1 MVRRTTVVSRG
12 PELRLTPNLVYSGVE
27 LQPVLESMSRG
38 SEYADET
45 YNRIHEVGY
54 NLNGNANNKGSWSFH
69 QLNPKCDVRVHYN
82 SYVQADVTGLSSAV
96 MITPYQRNT
105 GGTTYTIRPEGQTFA
120 QNNASSFSATGGVV
134 VFHSVYAW
142 DVAKPVGQEMVLVTA
157 ETPLGLVALKG
168 TVWVSLSALA
178 ATTPN
183 ALFFRETAVSHEL
196 YHVASTI
203 THQSNGP
210 LEHLAQVLSSPV
222 SPPAFVWNGSLAS
235 PEIDD
240 IFAVLGPPVWPDSR
254 LIAPVAVTEGGFARS
269 QCGSLRANPDGFLY

>member
-1 MVRRTTVVSRG
+1 MNRVLGVGNRPTRVVGVPPTMGRLVVLMWGSATAAGCLPQPGTTQQGGDPTGSRMVRRTTVVSRG

-105 GGTTYTIRPEGQTFA
+105 GGTT
-120 QNNASSFSATGGVV
+120 
-134 VFHSVYAW
+134 
-142 DVAKPVGQEMVLVTA
+142 
-157 ETPLGLVALKG
+157 
-168 TVWVSLSALA
+168 
-178 ATTPN
+178 
-183 ALFFRETAVSHEL
+183 
-196 YHVASTI
+196 
-203 THQSNGP
+203 
-210 LEHLAQVLSSPV
+210 
-222 SPPAFVWNGSLAS
+222 
-235 PEIDD
+235 
-240 IFAVLGPPVWPDSR
+240 
-254 LIAPVAVTEGGFARS
+254 
-269 QCGSLRANPDGFLY
+269 LRYVRKVRH